1 MAEKR
6 CRKQGCELR
15 LRRRWR
21 RSFLETTGAHL
32 DSRKIATR
40 TRGES
45 DAQARGRETKNQVPL
60 AQQRG
65 SPVGGGGGRRMG
77 LVSWVKRQYYHYSI
91 STGTYS
97 FYPAER
103 IMVNAFTFTLLSLTA
118 YYVLRGLWFGALCL
132 GELVS
137 PNKVL

>member
-1 MAEKR
+1 
-6 CRKQGCELR
+6 
-15 LRRRWR
+15 
-21 RSFLETTGAHL
+21 
-32 DSRKIATR
+32 
-40 TRGES
+40 
-45 DAQARGRETKNQVPL
+45 
-60 AQQRG
+60 
-65 SPVGGGGGRRMG
+65 MG